1 MNIHFS
7 DFLIFTGNKSQSQE
21 HGQSENQLFQT
32 KCIFEQF
39 FSCISVS
46 FAVHSLLKHAALTQF
61 ALPIITQLQCSFLTL
76 SELFTMNIFHIF
88 FFQKIT
94 ARLEILA
101 VQTSE
106 GPHVVCRWFFLQKFI
121 VSTTR
126 VEIGWKVGLRPCEA
140 ISFLVVW
147 CFQTT
152 AGFLCGLQKFCT
164 KPLGFCKLE

>member
-1 MNIHFS
+1 MVKVKTSFFRLNAFLSSFFLYFS
-7 DFLIFTGNKSQSQE
+7 FFCCPELVEACCFNPVCSSYYHIAAVLLSHPEWIIYNE
-21 HGQSENQLFQT
+21 H
-32 KCIFEQF
+32 
-39 FSCISVS
+39 ISY
-46 FAVHSLLKHAALTQF
+46 
-61 ALPIITQLQCSFLTL
+61 
-76 SELFTMNIFHIF
+76 F